1 MIKQLA
7 SFLVLYTSDLQK
19 TIHFY
24 EKFGIEIQEQ
34 DERKCVFH
42 LGTTEIHFNTSED
55 IPEYKCVT
63 QGNHGAGTLLYVE
76 VENVEE
82 AYTIVKCIGGH
93 IKAEIEERP
102 WNTKEFLFQDP
113 NGYNIVFYEEQ

>member
-7 SFLVLYTSDLQK
+7 SFLVLYTNDLQK
-19 TIHFY
+19 TINFY
-24 EKFGIEIQEQ
+24 EKFGIEIAEQ

-42 LGTTEIHFNTSED
+42 LGKTEIHFNTRED
-55 IPEYKCVT
+55 IPEYQYVT
-63 QGNHGAGTLLYVE
+63 QGKQGAGTLLYVA

-82 AYTIVKCIGGH
+82 AYTIVKCIGGT

-102 WNTKEFLFQDP
+102 WHTKEFLFQDP
-113 NGYNIVFYEEQ
+113 NGYNIVFYEEL